1 VSKVVRGVGR
11 AVSKVVSGV
20 KNVVKQ
26 VAKSKLGKVLIGAA
40 ALYFG
45 VPMLAGAFG
54 GAAAGAAAGS
64 GVLGTIGGAVS
75 GGLSGAAAGISQ
87 AWAGLTGAASALGA
101 GSLSGAGSSLA
112 GGFSPSAAFAAGG
125 GAAAPAGAAAFTGQT
140 MTGLQT
146 VGTDVA
152 GSAAKSVSASPWT
165 QGPTGL
171 NVLASEAGRAGAG
184 STGLI
189 GKMMASPYAAP
200 ALISSGTQLIGGVMQ
215 GYGARQEQKRVED
228 MDAQK
233 LGTYNRNIGT
243 RLF

>member
-11 AVSKVVSGV
+11 AVSKVVDGV

-64 GVLGTIGGAVS
+64 GFLGTIGGAVS

-112 GGFSPSAAFAAGG
+112 SGFSPSAAFAAGG

-140 MTGLQT
+140 MTGLPT

-152 GSAAKSVSASPWT
+152 SAAGKAATASPWAT
-165 QGPTGL
+165 SPTGL
-171 NVLASEAGRAGAG
+171 NVLASEGGAAGGQ
-184 STGLI
+184 GLI

-215 GYGARQEQKRVED
+215 GYGARQEQKRQEQLTNE
-228 MDAQK
+228 QK
-233 LGTYNRNIGT
+233 AAYSRNIGT
-243 RLF
+243 RLWG